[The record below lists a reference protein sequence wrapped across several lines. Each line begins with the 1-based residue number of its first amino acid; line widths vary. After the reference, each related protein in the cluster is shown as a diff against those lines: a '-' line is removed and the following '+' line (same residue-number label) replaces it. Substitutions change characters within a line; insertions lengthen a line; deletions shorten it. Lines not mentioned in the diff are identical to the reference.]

1 MGIQKI
7 IDVKLLIILLVLSYS
22 AVACFEIPVIAL
34 IFLAVETKVS
44 IRGILAMMAA
54 SIFLM
59 IHPGMGRNVWIL
71 M

>member
-1 MGIQKI
+1 MCIQKI
-7 IDVKLLIILLVLSYS
+7 IDVKLWRILLVLSYS
-22 AVACFEIPVIAL
+22 AVVCLRIPVIAL

-59 IHPGMGRNVWIL
+59 IHPGMGRDVWIL